1 MAKTD
6 YSGLTKEQLIE
17 LLIAQKV
24 KIEEQEVKIEE
35 QDAKIEE
42 QKVRILYL
50 QRQLYGRRSE
60 KRLPDPET
68 PGQVSLFGD
77 GYGAIFLEGE
87 EEVVPLV
94 EEIKKKHEK
103 RKTAASQARTPRTYR
118 LPENL
123 RREEVVIEPQLSN
136 PELYVKIGEDVT
148 ETLEVKE
155 SEFYVKRVIRPK
167 YILKDSADQ
176 DKCIVEQSPAP
187 LENATGYQIGNSIHA
202 RIIVDKF
209 AYHLPEYRQVERFK
223 SHGIKLSRST
233 INRGLHRIAFLLQPL
248 YLRQMEEVLSTGYI
262 QVDETVVPIND
273 GRHKGR
279 TRKGYIWAV
288 RSADPEEPRGSF
300 FYCDGGSRSGETL
313 RKMLR
318 DYQGALQS
326 DGYEAYSQYEDKQ
339 GVLPLGCLAHVRRKY
354 ETALQ
359 SGDERASKALEYIS
373 LLYQVEDNLKREENI
388 SFETIADERLRLSYP
403 ILQQFERW
411 MESVYPSVTPKSPLG
426 KALSYAFG
434 MLPRISRYCKDG
446 RYEIDNNAIE
456 RMIRPIAVGRK
467 NYLFVENDETA
478 EDHALYYTF
487 MSSCEQAG
495 VNFREWLMKILPIAR
510 TIEKLS
516 AEQLKSLLPANITI

>member
-1 MAKTD
+1 
-6 YSGLTKEQLIE
+6 
-17 LLIAQKV
+17 
-24 KIEEQEVKIEE
+24 
-35 QDAKIEE
+35 
-42 QKVRILYL
+42 
-50 QRQLYGRRSE
+50 
-60 KRLPDPET
+60 
-68 PGQVSLFGD
+68 
-77 GYGAIFLEGE
+77 
-87 EEVVPLV
+87 
-94 EEIKKKHEK
+94 
-103 RKTAASQARTPRTYR
+103 
-118 LPENL
+118 
-123 RREEVVIEPQLSN
+123 
-136 PELYVKIGEDVT
+136 
-148 ETLEVKE
+148 
-155 SEFYVKRVIRPK
+155 
-167 YILKDSADQ
+167 
-176 DKCIVEQSPAP
+176 
-187 LENATGYQIGNSIHA
+187 
-202 RIIVDKF
+202 
-209 AYHLPEYRQVERFK
+209 
-223 SHGIKLSRST
+223 
-233 INRGLHRIAFLLQPL
+233 
-248 YLRQMEEVLSTGYI
+248 MEEVLSTGYI

-411 MESVYPSVTPKSPLG
+411 MESVYPSVTPRSPLG

-487 MSSCEQAG
+487 MSSCEEAG

-516 AEQLKSLLPANITI
+516 SEQLKSLLPANISI